1 MANFCENCGSPL
13 KSENRFCPNCGAP
26 VKSVE
31 ASDPVAP
38 VPPNPSPAAQP
49 TPENS
54 PSSTLSSAAA
64 ADSASSTGAAVGAA
78 AAATAGAFH
87 PETAPEKPQEAF
99 IPPQQNPYPD
109 QQPLHEEAITDNR
122 PASSSLRQEAERAF
136 PHSGYSRPEE
146 FARGGTGPKYE
157 PDEDFRSMFLRFDN
171 RLNRKRYIKRS
182 LALIGIG
189 VILIIIMGII
199 AALIN
204 VNPKVLGLLI
214 SVVLLI
220 PSYSLMIR
228 RLHDLNRPGWW
239 CIPSIIQVVL
249 HLFENIPNPAV
260 MSSTPSF
267 IGGVLSLVNFAIAI
281 YLLFFKGTDGF
292 NQYGPDP
299 LETQN

>member
-13 KSENRFCPNCGAP
+13 KTDNKFCPNCGAP
-26 VKSVE
+26 IKGAEAAGSVT
-31 ASDPVAP
+31 S
-38 VPPNPSPAAQP
+38 VPSAAGGSPPISPAA
-49 TPENS
+49 
-54 PSSTLSSAAA
+54 
-64 ADSASSTGAAVGAA
+64 GAA
-78 AAATAGAFH
+78 AAATAGPLH
-87 PETAPEKPQEAF
+87 REPSPEQPQEAF

-109 QQPLHEEAITDNR
+109 QQPVHEEAITDNK
-122 PASSSLRQEAERAF
+122 PTHSSLRQEAERAF
-136 PHSGYSRPEE
+136 PHSNYSRPNE

-249 HLFENIPNPAV
+249 HLFTSISNPAN
-260 MSSTPSF
+260 MSSMPSF
-267 IGGVLSLVNFAIAI
+267 VEGVLSLVNFAIAI

-299 LETQN
+299 LEAQN

>member
-13 KSENRFCPNCGAP
+13 KNENKFCPNCGAP

-31 ASDPVAP
+31 ASDSVTP
-38 VPPNPSPAAQP
+38 VPPNPASAAQP
-49 TPENS
+49 TPENT

-64 ADSASSTGAAVGAA
+64 AGGASPIGPAAGAA
-78 AAATAGAFH
+78 AAATAGALH
-87 PETAPEKPQEAF
+87 REPAPEKPQDAF
-99 IPPQQNPYPD
+99 VPPQQNPYPD
-109 QQPLHEEAITDNR
+109 QQPVHEEAITDNK
-122 PASSSLRQEAERAF
+122 PTHSSLRQEAERAF
-136 PHSGYSRPEE
+136 PHSNYSRPNE

-228 RLHDLNRPGWW
+228 RLHDLNRPEWW

-249 HLFENIPNPAV
+249 HLFTSISNPAN
-260 MSSTPSF
+260 MSSMPSLF
-267 IGGVLSLVNFAIAI
+267 GGVLSLVNFAIAI

-299 LETQN
+299 LEAQN